1 MIQCAI
7 ISPEFALRFF
17 LTGRFDEPRYRLW
30 YFVTY
35 KILRNIII
43 TNAYLV
49 RKYLFMMN

>member
-43 TNAYLV
+43 TNAYLGYENI
-49 RKYLFMMN
+49 YL